1 MVLVEDWWSPL
12 LNSIVFLF
20 ETEITEGGDPAD
32 RVDLSGECSV
42 LDLHASLILVIALPE
57 TKENTDPG

>member
-1 MVLVEDWWSPL
+1 MAFS
-12 LNSIVFLF
+12 F
-20 ETEITEGGDPAD
+20 ETEITEGEDPAD
-32 RVDLSGECSV
+32 RVNLGGGCSV

>member
-20 ETEITEGGDPAD
+20 ETEITEDEDPAD
-32 RVDLSGECSV
+32 RVNLNGGCSV